1 MSEFMTIHLCHFGCI
16 KYAVLTG
23 LRQVYINGSCPGLDT
38 GVKITDVLVFP
49 SVIDP
54 NKGCYITRCTFLSTH
69 IISRV
74 GDKLKRPT
82 KNSFYVFSFDD
93 TEEKV
98 AVRFRGKKVQDVIY
112 DITLCKYLD
121 PDNELL
127 ID

>member
-1 MSEFMTIHLCHFGCI
+1 MSVYKETDAMVEHRTQCAFKGKREHIAKVNIPNIAYQSQHF
-16 KYAVLTG
+16 
-23 LRQVYINGSCPGLDT
+23 DT
-38 GVKITDVLVFP
+38 EIPHGTRHH
-49 SVIDP
+49 VI
-54 NKGCYITRCTFLSTH
+54 
-69 IISRV
+69 V
-74 GDKLKRPT
+74 
-82 KNSFYVFSFDD
+82 NSFYVFSFDD